1 MTIFIKILC
10 FLAGCPPFGELF
22 DDKKGSC
29 EGPQVHS
36 EDPIQHLVGKR
47 VVIAAEQLHTGLSFR
62 HHDTPRPL
70 CSDTATG
77 TVDHRYSASG
87 RRTKPRP
94 RRGRCWALG
103 PRW

>member
-1 MTIFIKILC
+1 MVNFSMIKRL
-10 FLAGCPPFGELF
+10 LRGPS
-22 DDKKGSC
+22 GSQRR
-29 EGPQVHS
+29 PDS
-36 EDPIQHLVGKR
+36 ALVGKR

-94 RRGRCWALG
+94 RRDDAGHLAPVGDDIVQPALLHHVF
-103 PRW
+103 PEI